1 MLAVSVAVVLL
12 FLAVTEAL
20 VLQTGARPCLH
31 EVLARGTA
39 SMSGL
44 VNGASCDDFYSRKLK
59 NRDADL
65 IREEGFLWKAVQDD
79 AVARGVS
86 PDDYLIGIKSSRA
99 TYFKEEKLCP
109 RPELDAAMRSILTS
123 TRGAF
128 SLFIG
133 GYSVGKSFLI
143 RNICRDLNAQ
153 GGCLVAVID
162 GRVTGPD
169 LTPSIIGISSRN
181 ASKAEKLLFNEFIP
195 RAQEFFE
202 QLGPQVAVGPIS
214 VNTNARELIGLF
226 KRAEATPAQV
236 RDAHAPYRAC
246 QTRVPSAPPATLPPP
261 SQLSLTG
268 PTLSDGAN
276 SDAPQAMTLFVQSA
290 QAAGLTPS
298 LIIDEANLVFS
309 PEVLDAQVIAE
320 RNRAVLNLLTSMSKQ
335 GQQLNVILVTSE
347 ERYPYKLRDDLK
359 FKLSNVDGAVIHA
372 GEVPPKAMRELLVN
386 EWGVGSHLA
395 AGLLAVNGGHVRQA
409 SNILEDLAR
418 TRDGFRADQCPQ
430 KGLLAGIY
438 NCSNEGEK
446 KHSGMKKLMRQ
457 LGEDGFVTPALLNRG
472 QRLNQC
478 HWLHL
483 VASSWFPAC
492 PCLTATEPSL

>member
-1 MLAVSVAVVLL
+1 M
-12 FLAVTEAL
+12 
-20 VLQTGARPCLH
+20 
-31 EVLARGTA
+31 
-39 SMSGL
+39 
-44 VNGASCDDFYSRKLK
+44 
-59 NRDADL
+59 
-65 IREEGFLWKAVQDD
+65 
-79 AVARGVS
+79 ARGVS
-86 PDDYLIGIKSSRA
+86 PDDYLNGIKSSGNA
-99 TYFKEEKLCP
+99 YFKEEKLCP
-109 RPELDAAMRSILTS
+109 RPERWMPRCDPSSRALEARLACSSAARASAS
-123 TRGAF
+123 P
-128 SLFIG
+128 SLI
-133 GYSVGKSFLI
+133 I
-143 RNICRDLNAQ
+143 RKICRDLNAQ

-162 GRVTGPD
+162 ARVTGPD

-195 RAQEFFE
+195 RAQAFFE

-246 QTRVPSAPPATLPPP
+246 QTRVPSGPPATLPPP
-261 SQLSLTG
+261 NQLSLTG
-268 PTLSDGAN
+268 PTRSDGAN

-298 LIIDEANLVFS
+298 LIVDEANLVFS
-309 PEVLDAQVIAE
+309 PESSETMDAQAIAE
-320 RNRAVLNLLTSMSKQ
+320 RNRAVLNLLTEMTKQ

-347 ERYPYKLRDDLK
+347 EAYPYKLRDDLK
-359 FKLSNVDGAVIHA
+359 FKLQNVDGAVVHA

-418 TRDGFRADQCPQ
+418 TRDDFSADQCPQ
-430 KGLLAGIY
+430 KGLHAGIY

-492 PCLTATEPSL
+492 PCLTAAEPSL

>member
-1 MLAVSVAVVLL
+1 M
-12 FLAVTEAL
+12 
-20 VLQTGARPCLH
+20 
-31 EVLARGTA
+31 
-39 SMSGL
+39 
-44 VNGASCDDFYSRKLK
+44 
-59 NRDADL
+59 
-65 IREEGFLWKAVQDD
+65 
-79 AVARGVS
+79 
-86 PDDYLIGIKSSRA
+86 LIGIKSSRA

-123 TRGAF
+123 TRGEF

-133 GYSVGKSFLI
+133 GKSVGKSFLI

-162 GRVTGPD
+162 ARVTGPD

-195 RAQEFFE
+195 RAQDFFE

-226 KRAEATPAQV
+226 KRAEATPAQ
-236 RDAHAPYRAC
+236 
-246 QTRVPSAPPATLPPP
+246 
-261 SQLSLTG
+261 
-268 PTLSDGAN
+268 
-276 SDAPQAMTLFVQSA
+276 AMTLFVQSA

-298 LIIDEANLVFS
+298 LIVDEANLVFS
-309 PEVLDAQVIAE
+309 PESSETMDAQAIAE
-320 RNRAVLNLLTSMSKQ
+320 RNRAVLNLLTEMTKQ

-347 ERYPYKLRDDLK
+347 EAYPYKLRDDLK
-359 FKLSNVDGAVIHA
+359 FKLQNVDGAVVHA

-457 LGEDGFVTPALLNRG
+457 LGEDGFAPIADPTDVRAR
-472 QRLNQC
+472 
-478 HWLHL
+478 WLAEQGLAGLITNERL
-483 VASSWFPAC
+483 VAVGLPPDVWTSEYPFRFWKRRSLVHEHGLVPSSQMARM
-492 PCLTATEPSL
+492 LILSRI

>member
-236 RDAHAPYRAC
+236 RDAHTHLTARA
-246 QTRVPSAPPATLPPP
+246 RPASHLPRPPHFLP
-261 SQLSLTG
+261 Q
-268 PTLSDGAN
+268 AN
-276 SDAPQAMTLFVQSA
+276 SL
-290 QAAGLTPS
+290 
-298 LIIDEANLVFS
+298 
-309 PEVLDAQVIAE
+309 
-320 RNRAVLNLLTSMSKQ
+320 
-335 GQQLNVILVTSE
+335 
-347 ERYPYKLRDDLK
+347 
-359 FKLSNVDGAVIHA
+359 
-372 GEVPPKAMRELLVN
+372 
-386 EWGVGSHLA
+386 
-395 AGLLAVNGGHVRQA
+395 
-409 SNILEDLAR
+409 
-418 TRDGFRADQCPQ
+418 
-430 KGLLAGIY
+430 
-438 NCSNEGEK
+438 
-446 KHSGMKKLMRQ
+446 
-457 LGEDGFVTPALLNRG
+457 
-472 QRLNQC
+472 
-478 HWLHL
+478 
-483 VASSWFPAC
+483 
-492 PCLTATEPSL
+492 